1 MVHTQRKKTK
11 ETCLSLIKVKC
22 FLRSIKGRKIFL
34 QICLYM
40 YLMGEGIIHVYL
52 HCIHTVYTLRL
63 KYENYFN
70 TNTEKPDNCVGT
82 TRAVKTDSTVF
93 TTSKCSNMDNME
105 EMSTGM

>member
-40 YLMGEGIIHVYL
+40 YMYLMGEGIIHVYL
-52 HCIHTVYTLRL
+52 YCIYTVYTLRL

-70 TNTEKPDNCVGT
+70 TDTEKPDNCVGT

-93 TTSKCSNMDNME
+93 TTSKCSNKE
-105 EMSTGM
+105 EVPTGM